1 MSYAS
6 PAEQP
11 FSEKAINKFD
21 VYSLK
26 GALDDEISSV
36 SDCLCFKVEVYGQL
50 RLQGEYLEH

>member
-1 MSYAS
+1 MSYEPPS
-6 PAEQP
+6 EKP

-36 SDCLCFKVEVYGQL
+36 RKLTS
-50 RLQGEYLEH
+50 